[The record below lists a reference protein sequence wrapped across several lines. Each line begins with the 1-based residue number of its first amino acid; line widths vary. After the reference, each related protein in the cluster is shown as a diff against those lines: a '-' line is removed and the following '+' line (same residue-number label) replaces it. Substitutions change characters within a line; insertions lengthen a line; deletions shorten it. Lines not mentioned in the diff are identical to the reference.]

1 MFVSGFLDSVD
12 LTTPKIPCFIL
23 YTIFYLHFTL
33 VCIVEVPVVHE
44 TRFID
49 FVCYTI
55 CTFKM
60 IFLFLMKVTMFA
72 VHAILQLIPTDNQ
85 VGGNN
90 TYSILATGFI
100 ANIKQFLLGVAPLN
114 MDCNSVQM
122 SGYH

>member
-1 MFVSGFLDSVD
+1 MFTVHAILHINVLYKLYSTCTLPLFL
-12 LTTPKIPCFIL
+12 
-23 YTIFYLHFTL
+23 
-33 VCIVEVPVVHE
+33 VEVPVVYE

-49 FVCYTI
+49 FVSYTI

-114 MDCNSVQM
+114 VDHNSVQM
-122 SGYH
+122 SGYHMIYCAMI